1 MVRSPIFIKL
11 LKNTDMKKL
20 LLLILPV
27 FLMTV
32 LSQDAFG
39 TKITIKVKGAGGIKV
54 YENSDGSTS
63 SVICPNKSDA
73 HCATIVIDSAAP
85 HSGDLAGE
93 LLLPDGRSLP
103 IVISRGPKNQNPHTP
118 GSRIQLQ
125 F

>member
-1 MVRSPIFIKL
+1 
-11 LKNTDMKKL
+11 MKKL

-32 LSQDAFG
+32 LSQDVFG

-54 YENSDGSTS
+54 HEKADGTTI
-63 SVICPNKSDA
+63 SVICPDKSDA
-73 HCATIVIDSAAP
+73 HCATIVIDATAP
-85 HSGDLAGE
+85 HSGDFIGE
-93 LLLPDGRSLP
+93 IIMPDGRSIPL
-103 IVISRGPKNQNPHTP
+103 VIRRGPTDPNSHIP